1 MSGYNSTATN
11 IQMDRKE
18 FQKIMFIYKAIEDG
32 WKVNKNADSDAYI
45 FTKKHE
51 NRREIFQTD
60 YLEKFILK
68 NSILK

>member
-1 MSGYNSTATN
+1 MSGYSSTATN
-11 IQMDRKE
+11 VQMDRKE
-18 FQKIMFIYKAIEDG
+18 FQKIMFLYKAIEDG
-32 WKVNKNADSDAYI
+32 WKVNKNTDSDAYI